1 MSTLDRIIDSAKSR
15 FDYLM
20 HGQSK
25 PMQLVT
31 RAAFLGFVA
40 LFIATFV
47 PTNAQDLNGQP
58 DQIAP
63 ISDVLPLESGTVGS
77 FTDTSTD
84 TLTAFP
90 SAGPSSSSSPLP
102 NSLAD
107 STSATVAAP
116 LVKQPHFV
124 IHAPASIAVDPR
136 ALMGTLPSISAS
148 GSEFSLICLSGSN
161 LRFDTLTKRIA
172 DAAVSDSLL
181 LGGDLSGNLRIS
193 GKTADALAL
202 FNSLGGTVAYSTSG
216 GIAGKSA
223 SLSFVAMSAPGIE
236 PGCCSAA
243 TNSAG
248 FAFRALDLA
257 ISKGEGAVKLK
268 N

>member
-1 MSTLDRIIDSAKSR
+1 MSALDRIIDSAKSR

-31 RAAFLGFVA
+31 RSAFLGFVA

-63 ISDVLPLESGTVGS
+63 ISDVLPLDSGTVGS
-77 FTDTSTD
+77 ITDTSTD
-84 TLTAFP
+84 TTTVIP
-90 SAGPSSSSSPLP
+90 SAAPDSSSSPLP
-102 NSLAD
+102 SSLAD
-107 STSATVAAP
+107 SSSATVAAP
-116 LVKQPHFV
+116 FEKQPHYV

-136 ALMGTLPSISAS
+136 AQMGTLPTISAS
-148 GSEFSLICLSGSN
+148 GSEFSLICLAGSN
-161 LRFDTLTKRIA
+161 LRFDALNKRVA

-202 FNSLGGTVAYSTSG
+202 FNSLGGTVAYSASG
-216 GIAGKSA
+216 GIAGKGA
-223 SLSFVAMSAPGIE
+223 SLSFVAMSAPGID
-236 PGCCSAA
+236 PDFCDAA
-243 TNSAG
+243 TNSAR
-248 FAFRALDLA
+248 FTFRALDLA